1 MKQIIPTQPIPN
13 QSLQVQL
20 DNQAI
25 ALNIYPQAYGLYVD
39 VYLNNALVI
48 AGVIAENL
56 NRIVRSLYLGLSGDF
71 LFVDTQGSTDPVYT
85 GLGNRYQLLYLE
97 PSDLPAGEG

>member
-20 DNQAI
+20 NNQAI
-25 ALNIYPQAYGLYVD
+25 ALNIYQQAYGLYVD

>member
-25 ALNIYPQAYGLYVD
+25 ALYIYQQAYGLYVD